1 MQLVRRGQVGATR
14 RRLIL
19 LKGLYIVSPG
29 RNVRRDRQYAIVALI
44 LLSENIS
51 ACASRPWRSHG
62 GNPCS
67 EWRPVWPAIAI
78 GPSVGSASAEI
89 ADTASLEA
97 AGCAERS
104 AAGRAGRACK
114 STRNGSAE
122 ASVER

>member
-1 MQLVRRGQVGATR
+1 MRLIRRGQVGATR

-29 RNVRRDRQYAIVALI
+29 RIVRCDRQNAIVAVI
-44 LLSENIS
+44 LVSQNIR
-51 ACASRPWRSHG
+51 AYPSRPWRNHV
-62 GNPCS
+62 GNPRS
-67 EWRPVWPAIAI
+67 GSRPVWPAIAI
-78 GPSVGSASAEI
+78 GPGVGWASAEI

-104 AAGRAGRACK
+104 AASIAGRACK

-122 ASVER
+122 APVKR